1 MGKGRRTGLTRFR
14 LISSRVA
21 GGGHASEKV
30 ATRSGGG
37 RRNRQ
42 VGMQEVALAGWAGTS
57 LGDSHWVARRS
68 GWASTAPSGCREQWV
83 NRPLLTL
90 RFPALS
96 LWPRLRPNSQRPT
109 GRCRVVRRC
118 RVVNGSR
125 LRFPKARWL
134 ELTFRQRSSVH
145 EARTLSPLQASLE
158 TCGHI
163 VAGREAQ
170 VCSDAGCI
178 PHSLRLLGRPLLG
191 LGSLFR

>member
-1 MGKGRRTGLTRFR
+1 MAVAGEIGKSVCRKCHSRTGLAPVCGTAIG
-14 LISSRVA
+14 LP
-21 GGGHASEKV
+21 
-30 ATRSGGG
+30 GG
-37 RRNRQ
+37 RAGHRRRRQ
-42 VGMQEVALAGWAGTS
+42 VARGMGESSVADLAFSSVIAVAKAPPPTAS
-57 LGDSHWVARRS
+57 DLLGNA
-68 GWASTAPSGCREQWV
+68 E
-83 NRPLLTL
+83 L
-90 RFPALS
+90 F
-96 LWPRLRPNSQRPT
+96 
-109 GRCRVVRRC
+109 
-118 RVVNGSR
+118 NGSR

-163 VAGREAQ
+163 VAGREPQ

>member
-1 MGKGRRTGLTRFR
+1 MAVAGEIGKSVCRKWHSRTGL
-14 LISSRVA
+14 SRVCGTA
-21 GGGHASEKV
+21 IGCACPEGG
-30 ATRSGGG
+30 
-37 RRNRQ
+37 
-42 VGMQEVALAGWAGTS
+42 
-57 LGDSHWVARRS
+57 LGIDGAVRLQ
-68 GWASTAPSGCREQWV
+68 GEWV
-83 NRPLLTL
+83 NRPLLTS

-96 LWPRLRPNSQRPT
+96 LWPRLRPQQPSHPGFGLALIRGMMGKGRRTGLRPT
-109 GRCRVVRRC
+109 GPC

-125 LRFPKARWL
+125 LRFPKVRWL

-163 VAGREAQ
+163 VAGREPQ